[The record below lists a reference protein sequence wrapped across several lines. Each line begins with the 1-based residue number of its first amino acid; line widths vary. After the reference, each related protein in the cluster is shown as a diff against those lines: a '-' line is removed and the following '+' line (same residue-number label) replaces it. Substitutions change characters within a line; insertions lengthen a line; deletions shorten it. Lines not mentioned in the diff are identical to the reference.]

1 MGVWIETNSQTGQH
15 QYYDVTPCVG
25 VWIETM
31 KFYDI
36 GESPLMSHPAWVC
49 GLKPSWEA
57 ARAARPVTPCV
68 GVWIETENN

>member
-1 MGVWIETNSQTGQH
+1 MLLDIE
-15 QYYDVTPCVG
+15 
-25 VWIETM
+25 
-31 KFYDI
+31 
-36 GESPLMSHPAWVC
+36 SHPAWVC

>member
-1 MGVWIETNSQTGQH
+1 MVNAALTS
-15 QYYDVTPCVG
+15 VTPCVG
-25 VWIETM
+25 VWIET
-31 KFYDI
+31 I
-36 GESPLMSHPAWVC
+36 GATGATGAFPSHPAWVC